1 MKCLKYFAS
10 LDFSFKRY
18 TQHNLVWSSIK
29 VMNHLVPEILV
40 ILDGPQI
47 SLWIIEKDLDDL
59 YGCEKKETQVCLEI

>member
-1 MKCLKYFAS
+1 M
-10 LDFSFKRY
+10 
-18 TQHNLVWSSIK
+18 WSSIK